1 MNPWLAWVTF
11 ALVIVVLSLVGC
23 HFSLRTLRVV
33 TAFTAAAS
41 AVFITWY
48 GLTHAAK
55 APGSLSD
62 AFARGADALSIALF
76 RVPPGRSGWVVI
88 VVLLVI
94 GYRQLEAWTLS
105 HQAPSLDTL
114 LGRTVL
120 RGVQGF
126 SRHAEGS

>member
-11 ALVIVVLSLVGC
+11 ALVIVVLSLAGC

-55 APGSLSD
+55 APGSLWFAVSSPECEMEHPSEWIANDPDFGGLHSSD
-62 AFARGADALSIALF
+62 ERFSAAFRDFLATLKARDYPSAPRLQPGLKDAQ
-76 RVPPGRSGWVVI
+76 PP
-88 VVLLVI
+88 
-94 GYRQLEAWTLS
+94 E
-105 HQAPSLDTL
+105 
-114 LGRTVL
+114 
-120 RGVQGF
+120 
-126 SRHAEGS
+126 